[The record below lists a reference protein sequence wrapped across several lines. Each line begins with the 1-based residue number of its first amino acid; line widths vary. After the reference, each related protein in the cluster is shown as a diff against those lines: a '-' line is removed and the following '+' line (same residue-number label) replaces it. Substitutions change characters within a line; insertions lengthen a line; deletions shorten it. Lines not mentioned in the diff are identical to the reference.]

1 MVKNDEKTFN
11 DSQITSKKT
20 KSRVT
25 RTPLSSSGSI
35 SGTRRVSHVKILVI
49 SDERG
54 KDGILIRQTRI
65 SLKNYKVYFLRGPLS
80 VLTVYQ

>member
-11 DSQITSKKT
+11 NSQVNTKKT
-20 KSRVT
+20 KRRVT

-49 SDERG
+49 SHERG
-54 KDGILIRQTRI
+54 KDGILLRQTRI
-65 SLKNYKVYFLRGPLS
+65 SLKNYKVYF
-80 VLTVYQ
+80 